1 MDKILELLGLSQLMQ
16 PKAHDNIDSLIQ
28 SNQSMP
34 EQTIGPIPEGG
45 LSQQDLLEMIM
56 PFGGMGRIAKT
67 GAKGVVRAGS
77 KLERNI
83 SDFLKRGRDANKKL
97 YEWNMNPEQ
106 IIRRGILKETKG
118 MPRKGTSNETF
129 RELAKDTRLTGP
141 KYDAGDDFF
150 KRTIRNLLES
160 MEGKE
165 I

>member
-34 EQTIGPIPEGG
+34 EQTIGPIPDMNDVINASLDKSG

-56 PFGGMGRIAKT
+56 PFGAMGKIAKT
-67 GAKGVVRAGS
+67 GARAG
-77 KLERNI
+77 
-83 SDFLKRGRDANKKL
+83 
-97 YEWNMNPEQ
+97 
-106 IIRRGILKETKG
+106 RGIVEATKG
-118 MPRKGTSNETF
+118 MRRKGTANETF
-129 RELAKDTRLTGP
+129 RELAKDTRLKGP

-150 KRTIRNLLES
+150 KRTIRNLFES

-165 I
+165 F